1 MNTIIINALGFI
13 AAILTT
19 CGFIPQLIKII
30 KTKSVQDISFDMF
43 AMFLA
48 GVICWLIYGI
58 LIKSPPVIIANF
70 VSMLMNITILCYK
83 IKYDSNC

>member
-19 CGFIPQLIKII
+19 CGFIPQLVKII

-70 VSMLMNITILCYK
+70 ASMLMNGIILAYK
-83 IKYDSNC
+83 IKYD

>member
-1 MNTIIINALGFI
+1 MNTIDILGFI

-30 KTKSVQDISFDMF
+30 KTKSVKDVSFGMF

-48 GVICWLIYGI
+48 GVICWMIYGI

-70 VSMLMNITILCYK
+70 ASMIMNITILIYK
-83 IKYDSNC
+83 LKYE

>member
-1 MNTIIINALGFI
+1 MNTIDILGFV

-30 KTKSVQDISFDMF
+30 KTKSVKDVSFGMF

-48 GVICWLIYGI
+48 GVICWMIYGI

-70 VSMLMNITILCYK
+70 ASMIMNTTILVYK
-83 IKYDSNC
+83 IKYE